1 MMKTYC
7 AIWYNKDLAL
17 PSVARIIANNIV
29 EAEEAMILY
38 MNNYGNS
45 VDGLTYDI
53 DDIESI
59 SEEDDVYIYRDIE
72 MEAYKLKYN
81 VSSIPE
87 TIFNWEGK
95 SEELE

>member
-7 AIWYNKDLAL
+7 AIWYNKNLSL
-17 PSVARIIANNIV
+17 PSVVKIIANDIV

-59 SEEDDVYIYRDIE
+59 TEEDDVYIHRDIE
-72 MEAYKLKYN
+72 MGAYKRRYN
-81 VSSIPE
+81 VSTIPE
-87 TIFNWEGK
+87 SIFNWEGK